1 MIGFPPY
8 TNENQNK
15 YIFYLNFLN
24 PNNVYWHDNQWFSI
38 QWILNSTKIISMI
51 KETFAKVFTTQIF
64 TNFSI
69 RESLYKK
76 NRDFVRKNLFDC
88 SSTQLI
94 KKNSIH
100 TYHDWFL
107 YIFLVKDFP
116 QSLHYLWL
124 KKQFQTM
131 KKLPFLT

>member
-24 PNNVYWHDNQWFSI
+24 PNNVYWHDNQWFGI

-94 KKNSIH
+94 KKIAYIH
-100 TYHDWFL
+100 TTTDFC
-107 YIFLVKDFP
+107 IFF
-116 QSLHYLWL
+116 WL
-124 KKQFQTM
+124 KISLKVFITYGWKNNSKQWKNFHS
-131 KKLPFLT
+131 